1 MNTSK
6 VTGKNLKSCVVL
18 TVFDVWLSLWCSCIF
33 IVSTIDSRSGMDK
46 VCWFVLLEF
55 DFFKNVK
62 EMYSGFRYGF

>member
-1 MNTSK
+1 
-6 VTGKNLKSCVVL
+6 
-18 TVFDVWLSLWCSCIF
+18 
-33 IVSTIDSRSGMDK
+33 MDK